1 MMIVRNK
8 RIGYLTTTPSPG
20 HPNWPRTN
28 HWTPPPQSSH
38 LLLVRQ
44 IWFPPQIGHTLDH
57 WWITWWSRESA
68 LSSRARVTSLNSH
81 CEVHL
86 PSAKDIYL
94 NETCWQIT
102 SQRRHV
108 HTRDLLTWVRS
119 YWLPFTLTHSI
130 TPCCLV
136 NLFDVTL
143 ACKDVNS
150 KLVRIVT
157 VADADSEKGVDDS
170 LVQTWKMK
178 FSHKINFLSRLWAQG
193 LVKIEVEVQ
202 AQFWGW
208 SLVNILLLILG
219 WDYEDYSW

>member
-68 LSSRARVTSLNSH
+68 LSSRARVTSLYSH

-86 PSAKDIYL
+86 PSAGNIHL
-94 NETCWQIT
+94 NRTCRQFT
-102 SQRRHV
+102 RKRRRV
-108 HTRDLLTWVRS
+108 HTRS
-119 YWLPFTLTHSI
+119 
-130 TPCCLV
+130 
-136 NLFDVTL
+136 
-143 ACKDVNS
+143 S
-150 KLVRIVT
+150 KLNLDVGWTMVIVDGD
-157 VADADSEKGVDDS
+157 VGWWVVDFGWECWMLMADGGWWILDGNGEWHSMQTGQPLNWPCRRQFARLTLRRL
-170 LVQTWKMK
+170 LVF
-178 FSHKINFLSRLWAQG
+178 FSIRP
-193 LVKIEVEVQ
+193 
-202 AQFWGW
+202 
-208 SLVNILLLILG
+208 
-219 WDYEDYSW
+219 